1 MLATAT
7 QCARLPRALASQK
20 RAIHDLL
27 TVNGK
32 PVISYGP
39 PGRSAATGRVATV
52 FGCTGFLGRYLV
64 SKLARSGTQVIVP
77 YRDEDTKRHLKV
89 MGDLGQIVPMEWDL
103 HRPDQIAECIRHS
116 DTVFNLVSRD
126 YETRN
131 YNFHGVNVEG
141 AELVAKV
148 AAEVGVPRLFHI
160 SHLNASKN
168 STSAFYKTKAEGEER
183 VQAAF
188 PGATI
193 VRPAAMFGYE
203 DKFLN
208 NMAAYPIW
216 WKLNHMKTTVRPV
229 HVMDV
234 AQALTNMFESPSL
247 PSLVNLPGPS
257 TLTHEYLLA
266 LVSAVTYHPPSR
278 APVVP
283 KRIATL
289 ITQLSNRYIWW
300 PTLCPDEIERRFISD
315 VDVPGDWH
323 KVGVAP
329 TEIED
334 NAIAYLRRYR
344 SAENYN
350 RPVVLPHS
358 REDPYELS

>member
-1 MLATAT
+1 
-7 QCARLPRALASQK
+7 
-20 RAIHDLL
+20 
-27 TVNGK
+27 
-32 PVISYGP
+32 
-39 PGRSAATGRVATV
+39 
-52 FGCTGFLGRYLV
+52 
-64 SKLARSGTQVIVP
+64 
-77 YRDEDTKRHLKV
+77 
-89 MGDLGQIVPMEWDL
+89 
-103 HRPDQIAECIRHS
+103 
-116 DTVFNLVSRD
+116 
-126 YETRN
+126 
-131 YNFHGVNVEG
+131 
-141 AELVAKV
+141 
-148 AAEVGVPRLFHI
+148 
-160 SHLNASKN
+160 
-168 STSAFYKTKAEGEER
+168 
-183 VQAAF
+183 
-188 PGATI
+188 
-193 VRPAAMFGYE
+193 
-203 DKFLN
+203 
-208 NMAAYPIW
+208 
-216 WKLNHMKTTVRPV
+216 
-229 HVMDV
+229 MDV

-344 SAENYN
+344 SAYVPFDELLTPISLIHSRCHYSENYN

-358 REDPYELS
+358 REDPVSTA